1 MITVIQG
8 AGALGSIMSALLVR
22 SGQQVVLLARGDR
35 ANYLRKQGVT
45 LTGLVETTVNV
56 PIETD
61 PTALP
66 EADLFI
72 TTVKTYDTKSALS
85 PLLGQQFRNVFSVQ
99 NGVLKNQQLTA
110 LFGTQALLGC
120 AANVSGE
127 LLDNGDILFTQNRGL
142 YIGEPTGG
150 LSSRVERISSLF
162 DTAGLKTIASP
173 QINTVEWSKF
183 IPWSAVMTLSVLTR
197 MPTWQFCSNPHSAEY
212 AANMVKEA
220 AQVAN
225 SLNIEINDD
234 GPLPAS
240 AIASA
245 AAQDAIALVQAVG
258 ADFHQRAPQHR
269 MSTLQDLLHGKRL
282 EIEETLGYLLTL
294 GVEQQIEMP
303 VSTAAYQLL
312 RAINSA
318 Q

>member
-8 AGALGSIMSALLVR
+8 AGALGSILSALLVK
-22 SGQQVVLLARGDR
+22 SGEQVVLLARGNR
-35 ANYLRKQGVT
+35 AEQLRHQGVT
-45 LTGLVETTVNV
+45 LKGLVDANVKV

-66 EADLFI
+66 AADLFI
-72 TTVKTYDTKSALS
+72 TTVKTYDTQAALQ
-85 PLLGQQFRNVFSVQ
+85 PLKKNQFSNVLSVQ
-99 NGVLKNQQLTA
+99 NGVLKNQQLAT
-110 LFGTQALLGC
+110 LFGKQAVLGC

-127 LLDNGDILFTQNRGL
+127 VLDDGEVLFTQNRGL
-142 YIGEPTGG
+142 YIGEPTDE
-150 LSSRVERISSLF
+150 LSNRVEQIFKLF
-162 DTAGLKTIASP
+162 DGAGLKTIASP
-173 QINTVEWSKF
+173 KINTVEWSKF
-183 IPWSAVMTLSVLTR
+183 IPWSAVMALSVLTR
-197 MPTWQFCSNPHSAEY
+197 TPTWQFCSNPYSAEY

-220 AQVAN
+220 AQVAS
-225 SLNIEINDD
+225 SLNIEINND
-234 GPLPAS
+234 GPLPAA

-245 AAQDAIALVQAVG
+245 TTQDSIALVQTVG

-294 GVEQQIEMP
+294 GYEQQIEMP

-312 RAINSA
+312 KAINSA